1 MERLMEPLILAVGTV
16 VAVLAWIGLAVGLV
30 VFFVVVGLLNGVLTP
45 LRRIL
50 ADVQDAQTAP
60 LLERGVQG
68 TDQLDR
74 TRRLAEGVPPLAVA
88 YLQKLGLPVDT
99 ERRAQTFPDP
109 GSSAGSGG
117 WR

>member
-1 MERLMEPLILAVGTV
+1 MGVIFAVSTA
-16 VAVLAWIGLAVGLV
+16 VAVLALIGLAIGLV

-68 TDQLDR
+68 VDQLDR
-74 TRRLAEGVPPLAVA
+74 TRRLADGVPGLAVA

-99 ERRAQTFPDP
+99 EDRSSTFPDRGP
-109 GSSAGSGG
+109 ASGG

>member
-1 MERLMEPLILAVGTV
+1 MEPHAMLAVGTV

-30 VFFVVVGLLNGVLTP
+30 VFFVVVGLLNGVLVP

-50 ADVQDAQTAP
+50 VDVRDAQTAP

-74 TRRLAEGVPPLAVA
+74 TRRLAEGVPGLAVA

-99 ERRAQTFPDP
+99 EAPAQTFPER
-109 GSSAGSGG
+109 GSAGG

>member
-1 MERLMEPLILAVGTV
+1 MGVIFAVGTT
-16 VAVLAWIGLAVGLV
+16 VAVFALIGLAIGLV

-74 TRRLAEGVPPLAVA
+74 TRRLAEGVPGLAVA
-88 YLQKLGLPVDT
+88 YMQKLGLPVDT
-99 ERRAQTFPDP
+99 EERVTFPDP
-109 GSSAGSGG
+109 GPAPGRGG